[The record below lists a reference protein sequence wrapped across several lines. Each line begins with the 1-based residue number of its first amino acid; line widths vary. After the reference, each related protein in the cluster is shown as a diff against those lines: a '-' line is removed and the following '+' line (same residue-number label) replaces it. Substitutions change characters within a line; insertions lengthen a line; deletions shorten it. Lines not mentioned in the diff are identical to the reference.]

1 MAEGFPI
8 QDVVVK
14 PLKIMYAAINGNG
27 NRIQLM
33 DFVDLDGFRGT
44 RQCKGET
51 ASVFG
56 GGGSS
61 ASAAGVE
68 MILFR
73 SARYR
78 DLNFSRLERQ

>member
-1 MAEGFPI
+1 
-8 QDVVVK
+8 
-14 PLKIMYAAINGNG
+14 MYAAINGNG

-33 DFVDLDGFRGT
+33 DFVDLDGFHGT

-56 GGGSS
+56 GGGSFAS
-61 ASAAGVE
+61 AASAAGVE

-73 SARYR
+73 RARYR
-78 DLNFSRLERQ
+78 DLNFSRLEWQ